1 MSSRRGSAL
10 DDAMLSDDEPL
21 LVEALQALQLLPG
34 ATTQA
39 EPAFK
44 RATGCIAAMEEGLRE
59 RNKNREGRELPMTLV
74 PSLIRDRINAP
85 EELGLDGPALK
96 DVHTA
101 FAICE
106 IRDAVFDT
114 KEAIREEQA
123 APRRSEVRDKL
134 DFIAT
139 HGHDFADALETPYVI
154 EALERELQSQPE
166 SEKTIGSS
174 TLKKTGEEKGH
185 DFWCTFEEPAELNVV
200 AQDIRTA
207 AVLAKQALER
217 RKTLITR
224 EGLAY
229 ERANYADV
237 GGAGKAYSVNNLP
250 LKQGFVMRCLALFG
264 KYRAG
269 VASTVQDGP
278 FANFARTVWVLATG
292 EPESLA
298 GAISDTLKD
307 IRDPNAS
314 PALLAALLDLPEGTL
329 PPQKTRR

>member
-1 MSSRRGSAL
+1 ML
-10 DDAMLSDDEPL
+10 DDTMLSDDNYL
-21 LVEALQALQLLPG
+21 LVEALQALQLLPETP
-34 ATTQA
+34 AQSEA
-39 EPAFK
+39 AFK
-44 RATGCIAAMEEGLRE
+44 RAIEYIAAMEEGLRE

-85 EELGLDGPALK
+85 EELSLGAPALK
-96 DVHTA
+96 DMRAA
-101 FAICE
+101 FAIYE
-106 IRDAVFDT
+106 IRDVVRAT
-114 KEAIREEQA
+114 KEDICEEQA
-123 APRRSEVRDKL
+123 APRRSKVRDKL

-139 HGHDFADALETPYVI
+139 HGHNFADALETPYVI

-200 AQDIRTA
+200 AQDIRAT

-217 RKTLITR
+217 KKTLITR

-229 ERANYADV
+229 GRANYADV
-237 GGAGKAYSVNNLP
+237 GGTGKAYSVNNLP

-269 VASTVQDGP
+269 VATTVQDGP
-278 FANFARTVWVLATG
+278 FAEFAQAVWTLATG
-292 EPESLA
+292 KAEDLE
-298 GAISDTLKD
+298 GAIRGTFQD
-307 IRDPNAS
+307 IRSSNTS

-329 PPQKTRR
+329 PPTRTRR